1 MTRSSK
7 SSNEHFV
14 VLVTELHATVLWHV
28 RSDSLVVLF
37 ELHSDA
43 FTYGRV
49 RLFGFNTNFV
59 DDDSSGVGGSGEGL
73 LPLSNLMC
81 CLVLLV
87 SPSGINELENDL
99 RPLTS

>member
-49 RLFGFNTNFV
+49 GLFGFNTNLV
-59 DDDSSGVGGSGEGL
+59 DDDSSGVGRSGEGL

-81 CLVLLV
+81 RLVLLV
-87 SPSGINELENDL
+87 GPPGIKELEDDS